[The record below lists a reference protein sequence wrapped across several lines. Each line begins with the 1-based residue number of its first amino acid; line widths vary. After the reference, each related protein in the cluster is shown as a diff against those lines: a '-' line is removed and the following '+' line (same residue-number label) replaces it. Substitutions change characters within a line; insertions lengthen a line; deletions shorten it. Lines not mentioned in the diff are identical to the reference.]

1 VDGVRMGLVELRVP
15 DIGDFRDV
23 PVIELVVGVG
33 DRVAVDDPVAMLES
47 DKATL
52 DVPATAA
59 GRVSELRVAVGDR
72 VSEGDVLMLLE
83 AEQATAAPQEPPVVA
98 PEEAPQA
105 APAEAGHEPPEQAAP
120 AFVAAPLPAPG
131 REGMPPHASPA
142 VRKLARELGA
152 DIAQVAG
159 TGPKGRITK
168 EDVHAHVKAAMAR
181 PAQAAPGTGLAL
193 PDWPRVDPA
202 KFGPVEREKLS
213 RIRRISGP
221 ALARNAVVIPHV
233 TNFDKADVTELEA
246 FRKAVNAEGEGPKL
260 TMLAF
265 VVKASVAALK
275 RHPHFNASLEGEE
288 VVLKRY
294 YHIGVA
300 ADTEQ
305 GLVVPVVRDA
315 DTKGVHAIAGEM
327 AALAAEARAGRLS
340 PQQMQG
346 ASFTISSLGGVGGT
360 GFTPII
366 NAPEVAILGLVPAE
380 MQPVWD
386 GEAFRPRLVQPLS
399 LSWDHRVVDG
409 VQAARFLVTVRTI
422 LSDFRRIGL

>member
-1 VDGVRMGLVELRVP
+1 MGLVELRVP

-33 DRVAVDDPVAMLES
+33 DQVAVDDPVAMLES

-59 GRVSELRVAVGDR
+59 GRVSELRIAVGDR

-83 AEQATAAPQEPPVVA
+83 AEQATAGPQEPPAVA

-105 APAEAGHEPPEQAAP
+105 APAEAAHEPPEQAAP
-120 AFVAAPLPAPG
+120 DFVAAPLPAPG
-131 REGMPPHASPA
+131 REGVPPHASPA

-168 EDVHAHVKAAMAR
+168 EDVHAHVKAAIAR

-193 PDWPRVDPA
+193 PDWPKVDHA

-265 VVKASVAALK
+265 VVKACVAALK
-275 RHPHFNASLEGEE
+275 RHPHFNASLEGDE

>member
-1 VDGVRMGLVELRVP
+1 MGLIELRVP

-23 PVIELVVGVG
+23 PVIELAVDVG
-33 DRVAVDDPVAMLES
+33 DRVAVDEPVAMLES

-59 GRVSELRVAVGDR
+59 GRVVELRIAVGDR

-83 AEQATAAPQEPPVVA
+83 AEEAAAAPEEEPDGEPDVLPVEAEPEPQEPVA
-98 PEEAPQA
+98 PPVRD
-105 APAEAGHEPPEQAAP
+105 G
-120 AFVAAPLPAPG
+120 V
-131 REGMPPHASPA
+131 PPHASPA

-152 DIAQVAG
+152 ELAGVTG
-159 TGPKGRITK
+159 TGPKGRITR

-181 PAQAAPGTGLAL
+181 PAGQAAPGTVLAL
-193 PDWPRVDPA
+193 PDWPRVDHA
-202 KFGPVEREKLS
+202 KFGPVEREALS

-265 VVKASVAALK
+265 VVKACVVALK

-300 ADTEQ
+300 ADTPG

-315 DTKGVHAIAGEM
+315 DAKGVHAIAGEM
-327 AALAAEARAGRLS
+327 ATLAAEARAGRLR
-340 PQQMQG
+340 PEQMQG

-386 GEAFRPRLVQPLS
+386 GEGFRPRLIQPLS

>member
-1 VDGVRMGLVELRVP
+1 MGLVELRVP

-59 GRVSELRVAVGDR
+59 GRVSELRIAVGDR

-83 AEQATAAPQEPPVVA
+83 AEQATAGPQEPPAVA

-105 APAEAGHEPPEQAAP
+105 APAEAAHEPPEQAAP
-120 AFVAAPLPAPG
+120 DFVAAPLPAPG
-131 REGMPPHASPA
+131 REGVPPHASPA

-181 PAQAAPGTGLAL
+181 PGRQAAPGVGLAL
-193 PDWPRVDPA
+193 PDWPKVDHA

-265 VVKASVAALK
+265 VVKACVVALQ
-275 RHPHFNASLEGEE
+275 RHPYFNASLEGEE

-327 AALAAEARAGRLS
+327 AALAAEARAGRLGAA
-340 PQQMQG
+340 QMQG

-380 MQPVWD
+380 IQPVWD

>member
-1 VDGVRMGLVELRVP
+1 MARIELRVP

-23 PVIELVVGVG
+23 PVIELTVGVG
-33 DRVAVDDPVAMLES
+33 DRVEVDEPVAMLES

-59 GRVSELRVAVGDR
+59 GRVAEIAVAVGDR

-83 AEQATAAPQEPPVVA
+83 ADEVA
-98 PEEAPQA
+98 GGPEEAPAAGPDA
-105 APAEAGHEPPEQAAP
+105 APAEAAPVPPEQAAP
-120 AFVAAPLPAPG
+120 EPVAVAPAAPPA
-131 REGMPPHASPA
+131 REGVPPHASPG
-142 VRKLARELGA
+142 VRKFAREIGA
-152 DIAQVAG
+152 DIAAVTG
-159 TGPKGRITK
+159 TGPKGRITR
-168 EDVHAHVKAAMAR
+168 EDVLAHVKAALSR
-181 PAQAAPGTGLAL
+181 PAAKSAPGIGLDL
-193 PDWPRVDPA
+193 PAWPRVDHA
-202 KFGPVEREKLS
+202 KFGPVEREPLS
-213 RIRRISGP
+213 RIRRLSGP

-233 TNFDKADVTELEA
+233 TSFDKADVTELDA
-246 FRKAVNAEGEGPKL
+246 FRKTVNAEGAGPKL

-265 VVKASVAALK
+265 VVKACVVALQ

-300 ADTEQ
+300 ADTPG

-315 DTKGVHAIAGEM
+315 DAKGVHAIAGEM
-327 AALAAEARAGRLS
+327 AALAAEARAGRLR
-340 PQQMQG
+340 PEQMQG

-360 GFTPII
+360 NFTPII

-380 MQPVWD
+380 IQPVWD
-386 GEAFRPRLVQPLS
+386 GEAFRPRLIQPLS

-409 VQAARFLVTVRTI
+409 VQAARFLVTVKTI

>member
-1 VDGVRMGLVELRVP
+1 MGLIELRVP

-23 PVIELVVGVG
+23 PVIELAVDVG
-33 DRVAVDDPVAMLES
+33 DLVAVDEPVAMLES

-52 DVPATAA
+52 EVPATAA
-59 GRVSELRVAVGDR
+59 GRVAELRVAMGDR

-83 AEQATAAPQEPPVVA
+83 AEEAAAA
-98 PEEAPQA
+98 PEEEPDGEPEVLPVEAEPEPQETVGEA
-105 APAEAGHEPPEQAAP
+105 AR
-120 AFVAAPLPAPG
+120 AFVSPAPVAPPVRDG
-131 REGMPPHASPA
+131 VPPHASPA

-152 DIAQVAG
+152 ELAGVTG
-159 TGPKGRITK
+159 TGPKGRITR

-181 PAQAAPGTGLAL
+181 PAGQAAPGTALAL
-193 PDWPRVDPA
+193 PDWPRVDHA
-202 KFGPVEREKLS
+202 KFGPVEREALS

-246 FRKAVNAEGEGPKL
+246 FRKAVNAEGDGPKL

-265 VVKASVAALK
+265 VVKACVVALK

-300 ADTEQ
+300 ADTPG

-315 DTKGVHAIAGEM
+315 DAKGVHAIAGEM
-327 AALAAEARAGRLS
+327 AALAAEARAGRLR
-340 PQQMQG
+340 PEQMQG

-366 NAPEVAILGLVPAE
+366 NAPEVAILGLVPGE

-386 GEAFRPRLVQPLS
+386 GEGFRPRLIQPLS

>member
-1 VDGVRMGLVELRVP
+1 VE
-15 DIGDFRDV
+15 DAATGH
-23 PVIELVVGVG
+23 
-33 DRVAVDDPVAMLES
+33 AAAAPVAP
-47 DKATL
+47 
-52 DVPATAA
+52 PA
-59 GRVSELRVAVGDR
+59 
-72 VSEGDVLMLLE
+72 
-83 AEQATAAPQEPPVVA
+83 
-98 PEEAPQA
+98 
-105 APAEAGHEPPEQAAP
+105 
-120 AFVAAPLPAPG
+120 
-131 REGMPPHASPA
+131 REGLPPHASPA

-152 DIAQVAG
+152 DLAAVAG
-159 TGPKGRITK
+159 TGPKGRITR
-168 EDVHAHVKAAMAR
+168 EDVQAHVKAALSR
-181 PAQAAPGTGLAL
+181 PAAAAPAGIGLAL
-193 PDWPRVDPA
+193 PAWPKVDHA
-202 KFGPVEREKLS
+202 RFGPVEREPLS

-246 FRKAVNAEGEGPKL
+246 FRKTVNAEGEGPKL

-265 VVKASVAALK
+265 VVKACVAALK

-294 YHIGVA
+294 YHVGVA
-300 ADTEQ
+300 ADTPG

-315 DTKGVHAIAGEM
+315 DAKGVHAVAGEM

-340 PQQMQG
+340 PAQMQG

-360 GFTPII
+360 NFTPIV

-380 MQPVWD
+380 IQPVWD
-386 GEAFRPRLVQPLS
+386 GEAFRPRLIQPLS

-409 VQAARFLVTVRTI
+409 VQAARFLVTVKTI